1 MKIFTNDPKEN
12 WIVDRIRNEWLQ
24 NTGELAT
31 MDPNIADLIWIIAP
45 WQWNNV
51 RRELLEKK
59 PVVCTI
65 HHIAPEKLRKNEFM
79 IRDKFVNAYHVPNK
93 YTAAIVSELTN
104 KPIYRISYWLNK
116 TMWQPLD
123 KQEAKK
129 ELEFPAEKYVV
140 GSFQRDTEGSDLKT
154 PKLEKGPDLLCDYL
168 ERINKTVNNLTV
180 LLGGFRRNYVIS
192 RLRASNISFKYYE
205 MASDDMIR
213 RMYAACDLYIVSSRH
228 EGGPQAVF
236 EAAAMKTAIISNDV
250 GCASNVLCRNCII
263 DIEKEI
269 YFPTPE
275 DIEANFKNV
284 QKFHIQIQKLN
295 YLNMFQEAL
304 KNYE

>member
-1 MKIFTNDPKEN
+1 
-12 WIVDRIRNEWLQ
+12 
-24 NTGELAT
+24 
-31 MDPNIADLIWIIAP
+31 
-45 WQWNNV
+45 
-51 RRELLEKK
+51 
-59 PVVCTI
+59 
-65 HHIAPEKLRKNEFM
+65 
-79 IRDKFVNAYHVPNK
+79 
-93 YTAAIVSELTN
+93 
-104 KPIYRISYWLNK
+104 
-116 TMWQPLD
+116 
-123 KQEAKK
+123 
-129 ELEFPAEKYVV
+129 
-140 GSFQRDTEGSDLKT
+140 
-154 PKLEKGPDLLCDYL
+154 
-168 ERINKTVNNLTV
+168 
-180 LLGGFRRNYVIS
+180 
-192 RLRASNISFKYYE
+192 